1 MFPFCRPYQANG
13 TSTETALLPVP
24 PERDATDR
32 EGKPQTGP
40 LPGKTKREHLPDHA
54 SAAAAAFL
62 PTSSLNRCRQN
73 KHRPPDTAHTAIR
86 PPTPQP
92 RDLPTAVLSRRR
104 ITEDR
109 PQKSTANHHGNRTLG
124 PFQVRL
130 SCLPTKA

>member
-40 LPGKTKREHLPDHA
+40 LPEKTKREDLPDHA
-54 SAAAAAFL
+54 SAAAAFL

-92 RDLPTAVLSRRR
+92 RDLPTAVLPRRR

-109 PQKSTANHHGNRTLG
+109 PQKSTANHQGNRTLAT
-124 PFQVRL
+124 
-130 SCLPTKA
+130 LPSKAFLPSD

>member
-1 MFPFCRPYQANG
+1 MFPFCRPSQANG

-40 LPGKTKREHLPDHA
+40 QPGKTKREHLPDHA

-62 PTSSLNRCRQN
+62 PPSSLNRCRQN
-73 KHRPPDTAHTAIR
+73 KHRPPDTAHIAIR
-86 PPTPQP
+86 PPPSPP
-92 RDLPTAVLSRRR
+92 RDLPTAVLPRRR

-109 PQKSTANHHGNRTLG
+109 PQKSTANHHGNRALATL
-124 PFQVRL
+124 PSKAF
-130 SCLPTKA
+130 LPSD